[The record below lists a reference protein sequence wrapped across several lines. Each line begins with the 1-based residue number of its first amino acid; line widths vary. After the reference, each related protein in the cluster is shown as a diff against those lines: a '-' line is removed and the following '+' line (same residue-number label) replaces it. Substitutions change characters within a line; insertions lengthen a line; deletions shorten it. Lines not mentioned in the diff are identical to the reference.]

1 MGDADFDADFIGQ
14 GLEILFE
21 KVVPGTVASTAITQ
35 HQNGGSLR
43 VVPLPVGIPPVAKAV
58 TGEFAGIMAGSQVQV
73 ADIALHIVEPM
84 RDDDALSEALE
95 VMVIDLQLFPSIQ
108 LSIPIEVPQIFL
120 FFWYPC

>member
-1 MGDADFDADFIGQ
+1 
-14 GLEILFE
+14 
-21 KVVPGTVASTAITQ
+21 
-35 HQNGGSLR
+35 
-43 VVPLPVGIPPVAKAV
+43 
-58 TGEFAGIMAGSQVQV
+58 MAGSQVQV

-120 FFWYPC
+120 FLVSMLTIG